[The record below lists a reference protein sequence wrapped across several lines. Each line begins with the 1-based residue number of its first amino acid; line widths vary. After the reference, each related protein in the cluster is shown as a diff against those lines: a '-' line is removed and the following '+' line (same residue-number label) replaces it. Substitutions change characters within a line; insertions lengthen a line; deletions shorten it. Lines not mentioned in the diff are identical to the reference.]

1 MIKCDFNGVECNGS
15 KIMLI
20 ADVTTIMHHLLEKEI
35 VTADE
40 LIDAVELA
48 QKSEEEVAKEVDD
61 LMDKR
66 PEYRVLDMLFNVLP
80 HDVVDRVLCG
90 NDSDD

>member
-1 MIKCDFNGVECNGS
+1 MIKVDFNGVECKGS

-20 ADVTTIMHHLLEKEI
+20 ADVTTIMHHLLEEEI

-40 LIDAVELA
+40 LIDAVKLA

-61 LMDKR
+61 LMEKK
-66 PEYRVLDMLFNVLP
+66 PEYKILDMLFDVLP
-80 HDVVDRVLCG
+80 HDVIDSVLCG
-90 NDSDD
+90 NDSDS

>member
-1 MIKCDFNGVECNGS
+1 MIKVDFNGVEHKGS

-20 ADVTTIMHHLLEKEI
+20 ADVTTIMHHLLEEEI

-40 LIDAVELA
+40 LIDAVGLA

-61 LMDKR
+61 LMEKK
-66 PEYRVLDMLFNVLP
+66 PEYRILDMLFDVLP
-80 HDVVDRVLCG
+80 HDVIDRVLCG

>member
-1 MIKCDFNGVECNGS
+1 MIKVDFNGVECKGS

-20 ADVTTIMHHLLEKEI
+20 ADVTTIMHHLLDEKI

-40 LIDAVELA
+40 LIDAVGLA

-61 LMDKR
+61 LMEKSQNIGFLICFSMFF
-66 PEYRVLDMLFNVLP
+66 PTM
-80 HDVVDRVLCG
+80 
-90 NDSDD
+90 

>member
-1 MIKCDFNGVECNGS
+1 MIKCDFNGVECKGS

-20 ADVTTIMHHLLEKEI
+20 SDVTTIMHHLLEEEI

-48 QKSEEEVAKEVDD
+48 QKSKEEVAKEVAD
-61 LMDKR
+61 LMEKK
-66 PEYRVLDMLFNVLP
+66 PEYKILDMLFNMLP
-80 HDVVDRVLCG
+80 HDVVDSVLCG
-90 NDSDD
+90 NDSDN